1 VLRNFVGWKQRKA
14 MIGRCQF
21 CFSQHELFI
30 LVLSMAYFIAHA
42 LRCATTH
49 VKCVPVFT

>member
-1 VLRNFVGWKQRKA
+1 
-14 MIGRCQF
+14 
-21 CFSQHELFI
+21 
-30 LVLSMAYFIAHA
+30 MAYFIAHA